1 MTPLMLSFILAC
13 GPKQAPEA
21 PAAAPA
27 PAPVAAPAPAPEPEP
42 EPEPEPPK
50 EITNADLNVSI
61 TRADGTTVKG
71 HVKRIERSSD
81 FFGEA
86 DWITDRSDLTIQ
98 VEGPGVYT
106 KILWTEVDRVQV
118 APGSVPADVDCSYD
132 SNFRPWMYECVL
144 KTSGN
149 LVMSD
154 GKKVKVDNRHKW
166 RFTFDDDSQVEFWLK
181 KHVAR
186 AQDDSIVDLNTSN
199 PENYDLYK
207 KLQQQLRDDV
217 KGSLVIKVDV
227 E

>member
-1 MTPLMLSFILAC
+1 MT
-13 GPKQAPEA
+13 
-21 PAAAPA
+21 
-27 PAPVAAPAPAPEPEP
+27 
-42 EPEPEPPK
+42 
-50 EITNADLNVSI
+50 I
-61 TRADGTTVKG
+61 TRADGSTVKG

-81 FFGEA
+81 FFGEE
-86 DWITDRSDLTIQ
+86 DWINSRSDLTIQ
-98 VEGPGVYT
+98 VEGTNIYK
-106 KILWTEVDRVQV
+106 KILWTEVDRVIV

-132 SNFRPWMYECVL
+132 SNYRPWMYECVL
-144 KTSGN
+144 KTTGN

-154 GKKVKVDNRHKW
+154 GAKVKVDNRHKW

-186 AQDDSIVDLNTSN
+186 EQDESIVDLDTDN

-207 KLQQQLRDDV
+207 KLQQQLREEV